1 MAPGE
6 MPVFLLVLAAFIA
19 MACGQLQS
27 GKLTAKFVYAFTIPL
42 AIHRNLCKY

>member
-1 MAPGE
+1 MS
-6 MPVFLLVLAAFIA
+6 VFLLVLAAFIA
-19 MACGQLQS
+19 MACGQLLQAS